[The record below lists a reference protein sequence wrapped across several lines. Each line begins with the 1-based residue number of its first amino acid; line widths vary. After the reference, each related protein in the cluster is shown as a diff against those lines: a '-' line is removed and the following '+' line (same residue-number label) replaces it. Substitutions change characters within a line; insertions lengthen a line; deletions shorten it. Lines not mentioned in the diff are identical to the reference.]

1 MDCNN
6 KATII
11 RGNNNPIHDRIVVND
26 HGGMSTSPTTV
37 DNAIPGVVC
46 DSSVVVGDI
55 VYMDAGGTA
64 FRAISSSVST
74 SAVIGI
80 CIAKASSTS
89 CTVQVTGYTPSIF
102 GGLIPGQTY
111 FLSNT
116 VLGQLTSTYPT
127 TANHVI
133 APVGIAY
140 TSTQLIINIG
150 QRIIRS

>member
-11 RGNNNPIHDRIVVND
+11 RGNNNPIHDRIVENS
-26 HGGMSTSPTTV
+26 HGSSTSPTTV
-37 DNAIPGVVC
+37 DNAIPGVTC
-46 DSSVVVGDI
+46 DSSVIVGDI
-55 VYMDAGGTA
+55 VYMDVGGTA

-74 SAVIGI
+74 SAIVGI
-80 CIAKASSTS
+80 CIAKASATS
-89 CTVQVTGYTPSIF
+89 CTVQVTGYTPSIY
-102 GGLIPGQTY
+102 GGLVPGQTY

-133 APVGIAY
+133 APVGVAY
-140 TSTQLIINIG
+140 NSTQLIINIG
-150 QRIIRS
+150 HRIIRS